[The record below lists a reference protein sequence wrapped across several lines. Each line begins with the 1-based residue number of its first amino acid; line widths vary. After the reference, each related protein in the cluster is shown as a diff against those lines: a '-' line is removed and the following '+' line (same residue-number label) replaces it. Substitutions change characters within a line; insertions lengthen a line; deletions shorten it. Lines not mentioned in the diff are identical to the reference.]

1 MGNKLGTLT
10 THNFIQGDCLIQV
23 WLYDK
28 PTSDGNTNEWEL
40 MFENKTHFQLFN
52 ILQEMGEK
60 LKCIDNHKTQ
70 PNHF

>member
-1 MGNKLGTLT
+1 MTNRLVMGT
-10 THNFIQGDCLIQV
+10 QM
-23 WLYDK
+23 
-28 PTSDGNTNEWEL
+28 NTNWEL